1 MNRIRK
7 PLPTLRTSLWTALA
21 TALALLPPL
30 GMLGASGSV
39 QAQAYPARPVR
50 IIVPFTAGG
59 NTDVMAR
66 PLAAKL
72 TETMGQPFLIEN
84 RGGANTIVGAEVTV
98 KSPADGYTLLVAP
111 QNLLCINPHTYRKL
125 PYDVQRDFTPIALL
139 IEYNYLLVSNV
150 GFAQKTTQEV
160 IAYAKANP
168 GKLSHGSTGEG
179 SSSHVAQLQL
189 EQMAG
194 VKINHIPYKGNAQ
207 MITDLL
213 GGNLDVAMMGLAS
226 IQPLVKAG
234 KLRMIAAA
242 ADKRF
247 AEYPDLPTM
256 AEAGYPGFNSGT
268 WFSMVARSGT
278 PREVITRLNQEINKA
293 MQSTGVKT
301 ALEAQKV
308 NIANGSP
315 EDLAKKI
322 AFESARWEKVVKTVG
337 LSFE

>member
-1 MNRIRK
+1 
-7 PLPTLRTSLWTALA
+7 
-21 TALALLPPL
+21 
-30 GMLGASGSV
+30 
-39 QAQAYPARPVR
+39 
-50 IIVPFTAGG
+50 
-59 NTDVMAR
+59 MAR

-72 TETMGQPFLIEN
+72 TETLGQPFLIDN
-84 RGGANTIVGAEVTV
+84 RGGANTIVGAEVAA

-111 QNLLCINPHTYRKL
+111 QNLLSINPHTYRKL
-125 PYDVQRDFTPIALL
+125 PYDVQRDFAPIALL
-139 IEYNYLLVSNV
+139 VEYNYLLVSNV

-179 SSSHVAQLQL
+179 SSGHVAQLQL

-194 VKINHIPYKGNAQ
+194 VKFNHIPYKGNAQ

-226 IQPLVKAG
+226 IQALVRAG

-268 WFSMVARSGT
+268 WFSMVTKSGT
-278 PREVITRLNQEINKA
+278 SREIITRLNQEINKA
-293 MQSTGVKT
+293 MQSTEVKT

-308 NIANGSP
+308 NIASGSP

-322 AFESARWEKVVKTVG
+322 AFESARWAKVVKTVG

>member
-1 MNRIRK
+1 MKHISK
-7 PLPTLRTSLWTALA
+7 PLSALGSTLAALGTVA
-21 TALALLPPL
+21 
-30 GMLGASGSV
+30 MIGAA
-39 QAQAYPARPVR
+39 QAQTYPAKPVR

-72 TETMGQPFLIEN
+72 TETLAQPFLIEN
-84 RGGANTIVGAEVTV
+84 RGGANTIVGAEVMA
-98 KSPADGYTLLVAP
+98 KSPTDGYTLLVAP
-111 QNLLCINPHTYRKL
+111 QNLLAINPHTYRKL
-125 PYDVQRDFTPIALL
+125 PYDVQRDFAPIAML
-139 IEYNYLLVSNV
+139 IEYNYILVSRL
-150 GFAQKTTQEV
+150 GFVPKTTQEV

-168 GKLSHGSTGEG
+168 GKLSHASTGEG
-179 SSSHVAQLQL
+179 SSGHVAQLQL

-194 VKINHIPYKGNAQ
+194 VKINHIPYKGNAP

-226 IQPLVKAG
+226 IQTLVKSG
-234 KLRMIAAA
+234 KIRMIAAA

-247 AEYPDLPTM
+247 AEFPDLPTM

-268 WFSMVARSGT
+268 WFSMVTKAGT
-278 PREVITRLNQEINKA
+278 SRDIITKLNQEINKA
-293 MQSTGVKT
+293 MQSTEVKT

-337 LSFE
+337 LSFD